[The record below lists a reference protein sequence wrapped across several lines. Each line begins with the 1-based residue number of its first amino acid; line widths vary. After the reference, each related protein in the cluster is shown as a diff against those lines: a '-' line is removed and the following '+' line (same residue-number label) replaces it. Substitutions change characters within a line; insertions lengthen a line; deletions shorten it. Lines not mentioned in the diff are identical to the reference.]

1 MTKTPFL
8 GLPDLEGL
16 DHADLAAA
24 ALACA
29 TRLSPLFAGLATR
42 SDPRGYAD
50 LLADMWQL
58 VGQGARDLPERAV
71 NDLDYRLAAFPEAF
85 CDSSYLLDYEACS
98 VLGVGY
104 AALRV
109 LTTAGRKPPWSAG
122 RRRWCCWA
130 AWARSSTTRR
140 RGWSQR
146 PRSSARSWR
155 RLARAGARQ
164 WAHPWPHRPLRRSV
178 RPYPSSSPGVVRARR
193 STWRARPGP
202 ASSPADSPSRALVG
216 PISVL
221 GCPVAGGRHSAHLA
235 AAPVLVEVG
244 CVFDGEVETVPLGA
258 PTDRFG
264 AAPRARA
271 LQAGSPAQAIQDA
284 AERGFEVVTAWYRS
298 EVLGQVQVTTVDA
311 PEARVLQTSV
321 EGFL

>member
-1 MTKTPFL
+1 M
-8 GLPDLEGL
+8 
-16 DHADLAAA
+16 
-24 ALACA
+24 
-29 TRLSPLFAGLATR
+29 RLSPLFAGLATR

-58 VGQGARDLPERAV
+58 VGQGARDFPERAV
-71 NDLDYRLAAFPEAF
+71 NNLDYRLAAFPEAS

-122 RRRWCCWA
+122 RRRWSCWA

-164 WAHPWPHRPLRRSV
+164 C
-178 RPYPSSSPGVVRARR
+178 SSLASPAVEAFRQALPELVARCRARQEEHL
-193 STWRARPGP
+193 AGP
-202 ASSPADSPSRALVG
+202 ARAGIVPSRLTVPCPGGADIG
-216 PISVL
+216 PGL
-221 GCPVAGGRHSAHLA
+221 PGGRR
-235 AAPVLVEVG
+235 APQRPPG
-244 CVFDGEVETVPLGA
+244 GGA
-258 PTDRFG
+258 GPG
-264 AAPRARA
+264 
-271 LQAGSPAQAIQDA
+271 GS
-284 AERGFEVVTAWYRS
+284 R
-298 EVLGQVQVTTVDA
+298 L
-311 PEARVLQTSV
+311 RVRR
-321 EGFL
+321 